1 MQRSQLTA
9 PRIHNTRARPTRSA
23 STTLFG
29 PADPF
34 PTEPRRRPTRTITRE
49 SSDGPN
55 PVGDRLRGTE
65 DIESNIR
72 GPETSISTF
81 RSQGN
86 RTLATAPSTRDSRTR
101 PSQHMSRR
109 AGARA
114 LTYDL
119 FDDSMSESSNGRS
132 SSDEDMAE
140 ASNDSNPFIS
150 RPRSRATPN
159 FARRARRRDPSSL
172 EQGLRFDSLEA
183 LQATIGIPIASA
195 SKRSRESF
203 EGSEA
208 NSIPRILIDRGAV
221 AVMMYR
227 NMLPNADANDIW
239 PNFRSH
245 SKMLAQYSLMNRE
258 IPQPVANKTKRR
270 VPVATEKLASI
281 SKQESTGRP
290 EWKLPVELVELIA
303 RYLNRDDIKS
313 LRMVSKELNYYIS
326 QVIFQTVVVPFNT
339 EIYGMLAQGQKPD
352 TKGKKRAEHMSSG
365 YSWKNTNG
373 DEVYN
378 GHGLDVFKG
387 FGKHILKYGMSFEV
401 NEESLA
407 QPPVKSLTEKKT
419 SFWGDYDWPFEEY
432 RRFDDVAGLESAA
445 DETPRMKIAFSELTK
460 VKELALS
467 VDSGLGWLNGP
478 DRSIRARIVR
488 NQPAV
493 FGTSDSV
500 PDRRAQAQQELWD
513 QIEARHVAAGEDVK
527 LATLYRLDAPVS
539 LSETE
544 KLRMLA
550 EEQPEKP
557 YLHSYLIQEATP
569 HETNDLPVP
578 TSFDDPVV
586 VDLFTLKPTYS
597 SSGILFTST
606 TPPTDAGHIM
616 SPVIPAELTK
626 AQKEWLLETEWAQ
639 RAFISSYM
647 LSIIDNPITFTPVH
661 TLNLSRIS
669 DRYLPMLH
677 RADFWDAL
685 PNLKDLTIK
694 AIPGWRNVTKD
705 EAGFVETRR
714 ISPVHGLNAFCD
726 LLSDHVAHRT
736 GIRNLTLGWIGGGE
750 HAEGLHARNKLLLPA
765 PIIFSNLR
773 NDTRTANIGDVTEL
787 EPDRLHETLL
797 RFPHVEQLTLNNGWI
812 TPAALLKFVKLHDDL
827 SLKHLCLDSISL
839 TAILRTNQNGN
850 HVAQVPLFNMPVVV
864 VPPNG
869 ILGQLLGGNAFGNNN
884 AGGQT
889 ANQGQAQAQA
899 PPLLNNGPILN
910 WLTQTL
916 QFQTQHLQQMQ
927 QPQGNAN
934 GAAQQ
939 NVVTNLAAQVQAQM
953 QQLQLWQHQQQLQNQ
968 PVNQNLHLAA
978 ITHAV
983 TGLAAQIQAIQPGN
997 IPPPAAAQQT
1007 PQPPANPQS
1016 LLQRQPRE
1024 GSWTSI
1030 IDIISPGTNLADFD
1044 SDHSKA
1050 DPSRQTSLESIEFIS
1065 CGYAKLPHTA
1075 FDQAGVDRGNR
1086 LPTTPL
1092 GAQLAKR
1099 ATALAPAM
1107 MPTKW
1112 PLLGEIV
1119 QDVDAMEL
1127 AALEA
1132 GWALQTGWTD
1142 AEAAHAAEFD
1152 GCLPG
1157 GTGRFTGKLQR
1168 SDRVQDGEEAGSTI

>member
-1 MQRSQLTA
+1 MDRSDVFDALHAVVGLPITS
-9 PRIHNTRARPTRSA
+9 SA
-23 STTLFG
+23 
-29 PADPF
+29 
-34 PTEPRRRPTRTITRE
+34 
-49 SSDGPN
+49 
-55 PVGDRLRGTE
+55 
-65 DIESNIR
+65 
-72 GPETSISTF
+72 
-81 RSQGN
+81 
-86 RTLATAPSTRDSRTR
+86 
-101 PSQHMSRR
+101 
-109 AGARA
+109 
-114 LTYDL
+114 
-119 FDDSMSESSNGRS
+119 
-132 SSDEDMAE
+132 
-140 ASNDSNPFIS
+140 
-150 RPRSRATPN
+150 
-159 FARRARRRDPSSL
+159 
-172 EQGLRFDSLEA
+172 
-183 LQATIGIPIASA
+183 
-195 SKRSRESF
+195 KRSREHF
-203 EGSEA
+203 EGLEA
-208 NSIPRILIDRGAV
+208 NSIPRILVDRGAV
-221 AVMMYR
+221 IVMMYR
-227 NMLPNADANDIW
+227 NVLPTSDANDIW
-239 PNFRSH
+239 PNFRSPA
-245 SKMLAQYSLMNRE
+245 KMLAQYSLMNRE

-270 VPVATEKLASI
+270 VPVAADKQVDK
-281 SKQESTGRP
+281 SKQENFGRP

-303 RYLNRDDIKS
+303 QYLNRDDIKS
-313 LRMVSKELNYYIS
+313 LRLVSKELNYYVS

-339 EIYGMLAQGQKPD
+339 EIYGMLAQGQRSD
-352 TKGKKRAEHMSSG
+352 IKGKKRAEHMTSG
-365 YSWKNTNG
+365 YSWKNANG

-387 FGKHILKYGMSFEV
+387 FGRHILKYGMSFEV

-407 QPPVKSLTEKKT
+407 QPPVKSLTERRT
-419 SFWGDYDWPFEEY
+419 SFWGEYDWPFEEY

-445 DETPRMKIAFSELTK
+445 DETPRMKIAFSELTR

-478 DRSIRARIVR
+478 DRSIRARILR

-493 FGTSDSV
+493 FGTSGFV
-500 PDRRAQAQQELWD
+500 ADRRAQAQQELWNH
-513 QIEARHVAAGEDVK
+513 IETRHVAADEDVR
-527 LATLYRLDAPVS
+527 LATLYRLDAPRS

-544 KLRMLA
+544 QLRMLA

-569 HETNDLPVP
+569 HDISEVPVP
-578 TSFDDPVV
+578 TSFDDPDV
-586 VDLFTLKPTYS
+586 VDRFILKS
-597 SSGILFTST
+597 SDSTSGILFTST
-606 TPPTDAGHIM
+606 TSPSDAGHIM

-685 PNLKDLTIK
+685 PNLVDLTIM

-714 ISPVHGLNAFCD
+714 TNPTHGLDAFCD
-726 LLSDHVAHRT
+726 LLSDYVALHP
-736 GIRNLTLGWIGGGE
+736 GITNLTLGWVGGGE
-750 HAEGLHARNKLLLPA
+750 HAEGLHARNKLLIPA
-765 PIIFSNLR
+765 PIISRTLR
-773 NDTRTANIGDVTEL
+773 NHTRAGTIEDVTEV

-797 RFPHVEQLTLNNGWI
+797 RFPHVVQLTLKNGWI
-812 TPAALLKFVKLHDDL
+812 TPAALQNFVKLHDDL
-827 SLKHLCLDSISL
+827 SLKHLRLDSISL
-839 TAILRTNQNGN
+839 TAVLRANPNN
-850 HVAQVPLFNMPVVV
+850 NPNNNFAAQIPLFNMPVVV

-869 ILGQLLGGNAFGNNN
+869 LFGHGVGNVFGNNN
-884 AGGQT
+884 GAQVG
-889 ANQGQAQAQA
+889 NQGQAQAQA

-927 QPQGNAN
+927 QAQGNAN

-939 NVVTNLAAQVQAQM
+939 TVVTNLAAQVQAQM

-968 PVNQNLHLAA
+968 PLNQNLHLAA

-983 TGLAAQIQAIQPGN
+983 TGLAAQIQTTQPGN
-997 IPPPAAAQQT
+997 VPAAPAQQN
-1007 PQPPANPQS
+1007 PQPPTNPQS
-1016 LLQRQPRE
+1016 LLQRQARE

-1030 IDIISPGTNLADFD
+1030 IDIISPGTSLADFGCE
-1044 SDHSKA
+1044 HSKA
-1050 DPSRQTSLESIEFIS
+1050 DPSRQTNLESIEFIS

-1086 LPTTPL
+1086 VPTTPL
-1092 GAQLAKR
+1092 SSQLAKR
-1099 ATALAPAM
+1099 AMALAPAM

-1112 PLLGEIV
+1112 PLVGEIV
-1119 QDVDAMEL
+1119 QDVDSIEL

-1132 GWALQTGWTD
+1132 GWSLQTGWTN
-1142 AEAAHAAEFD
+1142 AEAARAAEFD

-1168 SDRVQDGEEAGSTI
+1168 SDRVQDRDETGHAS